1 MQTVME
7 RLYVGAETKRRSLS
21 ICMSQLV
28 QCVRIGIF
36 RAVVLVWPG
45 LKLCHVRVDYGFNWL
60 QEVHAQL
67 KAMETTIP
75 LSN

>member
-1 MQTVME
+1 
-7 RLYVGAETKRRSLS
+7 
-21 ICMSQLV
+21 MSQLV